1 LGALAKLPNSNSKIS
16 LKQKK
21 IFKHA
26 LNVFVGSKPNKYFL
40 KAIELTYKIPNMVK
54 PSWQFDIIYGR
65 ESGASKGMIES
76 FEGNYNYY
84 LPREVIQ
91 NVRDAHDPDTGK
103 PAKVV
108 FDLQY
113 FTPNMFP
120 GYDEF
125 VDILKKGKEFWPPEN
140 EKEHNFLDNALKCI
154 SAGQIPVLKISDF
167 NTYGLDGDE
176 DDRKSPW
183 YALVKAEGATSKY
196 GSEGGSF
203 GLGKGAP
210 LAASYLRTIFYSTV
224 NRKGENIFQGVAEIV
239 SHFDDEKR
247 KKAGS
252 GSYGL
257 PLQRSIRDKEL
268 IDSHFLRKDVGLDIY
283 IMGYKVEEN
292 WKEALS
298 ESVLR
303 NFWPAIQAN
312 LLEVDIGGIL
322 LNSANL
328 EEVLTERYINEPFKD
343 SSTPEGNPLKYF
355 EALKDGKFFSDHLKN
370 LGEVKFYFLRV
381 EDPLNRVAMIR
392 KSKMVIY
399 TRDFRWHAP
408 YAGVFICDSDEGNK
422 ELRRME
428 PPEHDKW
435 DKDRNRNK
443 GKEIDKEL
451 TKFIR
456 GALKSLTTVKS
467 EGEIE
472 IPELHKYLPYS
483 QDGSHEG
490 SGNRSSG
497 IVYTGKEGIVE
508 TSKEIGTKESLERS
522 VESSVYR
529 VEVKNKS
536 DNNAGKKKNQLVRGI
551 GEGKEKKKSKKRA
564 SDTGKN
570 EGEGNLS
577 IKMTSRIF
585 LKEIQEPYL
594 NYRVIIKSEE
604 EKMCSLKLHGVGEE
618 GVEQVEIA
626 EVMDETGKNYLF
638 NGSLIK
644 NVTLTKD
651 KSFILDIKLVSK
663 FKISLKVEGYA
674 NI

>member
-1 LGALAKLPNSNSKIS
+1 ME
-16 LKQKK
+16 
-21 IFKHA
+21 
-26 LNVFVGSKPNKYFL
+26 KPK
-40 KAIELTYKIPNMVK
+40 
-54 PSWQFDIIYGR
+54 WQFDIIYGR
-65 ESGASKGMIES
+65 ENGASKGMIES
-76 FEGNYNYY
+76 FEGNYNYF
-84 LPREVIQ
+84 LSREVIQ
-91 NVRDAHDPDTGK
+91 NVRDAHDPNTGK

-113 FTPNMFP
+113 FTPAMFP

-125 VDILKKGKEFWPPEN
+125 VTILKRGKEFWPSEN
-140 EKEHNFLDNALKCI
+140 EKEHYFLDNALECI
-154 SAGQIPVLKISDF
+154 NATEIPVLKISDF

-183 YALVKAEGATSKY
+183 YALVKSEGATSKY

-210 LAASYLRTIFYSTV
+210 LAASYLRTIFYSTI

-239 SHFDDEKR
+239 SHFDEEKR

-257 PLQRSIRDKEL
+257 PLQKSIRDREL
-268 IDSHFLRKDVGLDIY
+268 IDSHFLREDVGLDIY

-303 NFWPAIQAN
+303 NFWPAIQSN
-312 LLEVDIGGIL
+312 LLEVEIGDIK
-322 LNSANL
+322 LNSTNL
-328 EEVLTERYINEPFKD
+328 EENLIKRYINEPFKD
-343 SSTPEGNPLKYF
+343 SSPPEGNPLKYY
-355 EALKDGKFFSDHLKN
+355 EAVKDGKFFSNNLKN

-381 EDPLNRVAMIR
+381 EEPLNRVAMIR

-408 YAGVFICDSDEGNK
+408 YAGVFICDSEEGNK
-422 ELRRME
+422 ALRKME

-435 DKDRNRNK
+435 DKDRDKDK
-443 GKEIDKEL
+443 GKEINKEIS
-451 TKFIR
+451 KFIR
-456 GALKSLTTVKS
+456 DALKSLITVKS
-467 EGEIE
+467 EGEVE

-483 QDGSHEG
+483 QDGDHEG
-490 SGNRSSG
+490 SGNSSNG
-497 IVYTGKEGIVE
+497 SVYTGKEGNSE
-508 TSKEIGTKESLERS
+508 TSKEIGIKESLERS
-522 VESSVYR
+522 VESSVYK

-536 DNNAGKKKNQLVRGI
+536 DNNAGKKENQTDKGV
-551 GEGKEKKKSKKRA
+551 GEGKKKKKSKKRS
-564 SDTGKN
+564 SDTGKKR
-570 EGEGNLS
+570 GEGNLA
-577 IKMTSRIF
+577 IKMTSRVF

-594 NYRVIIKSEE
+594 NYRIIIKSEE
-604 EKMCSLKLHGVGEE
+604 EKKCSLIIHGVGEE
-618 GVEQVEIA
+618 GIEQVDLA
-626 EVMDETGKNYLF
+626 EVMDEFGNNYLF
-638 NGSLIK
+638 NGGLIK

-651 KSFILDIKLVSK
+651 KNFILDVKLVSK

-674 NI
+674 SI